1 MITLLGLF
9 IVNKANLSQVNS
21 ILKKDCFLSVL
32 ALSPSLLLLPEK
44 LIFPTWWLSIQE
56 TQPKIGRRKGLLLVA
71 SMQNTGDLPQH
82 SVSPNIKIGD
92 ALS

>member
-44 LIFPTWWLSIQE
+44 LIFPTWWVSI
-56 TQPKIGRRKGLLLVA
+56 
-71 SMQNTGDLPQH
+71 
-82 SVSPNIKIGD
+82 
-92 ALS
+92 